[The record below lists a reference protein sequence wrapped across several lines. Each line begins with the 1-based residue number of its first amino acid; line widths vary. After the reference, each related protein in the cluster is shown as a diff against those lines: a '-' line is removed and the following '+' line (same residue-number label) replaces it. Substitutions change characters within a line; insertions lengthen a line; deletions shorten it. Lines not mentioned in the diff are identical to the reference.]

1 MEMSEELIRQIGEI
15 IDRYNY
21 SSDRLEGFSNLGFSI
36 MHYFDMTKIYHKFKS
51 TDEYLLINSEL
62 ILWINDIDGIIMLY
76 KLEKY
81 NNYEIPENELLF
93 IRDNNHCKYDLQQEQ
108 MSFYMN
114 HHDMKNLYIKYEYN
128 QEKYDQIMKWG
139 E

>member
-1 MEMSEELIRQIGEI
+1 M
-15 IDRYNY
+15 
-21 SSDRLEGFSNLGFSI
+21 
-36 MHYFDMTKIYHKFKS
+36 
-51 TDEYLLINSEL
+51 INSEL